1 MKNTSIVLVLALIFV
16 MGFTQSGICAG
27 TDPHGL
33 SPANDMTFLPHLAGL
48 RNKVFKNRDGQSK
61 HLSEAIVLRQ
71 STIKDGQATVLPGGL
86 FYISETSGDARP
98 LMSDPFLLLGEQAY
112 LVDLTTEKK
121 IFNNVS
127 INKGERKP
135 FGTTGYRLWFDY
147 STDHYQKPYGEFAVI
162 SPSGGWPLEFPIA
175 SKFGG
180 REDTRTLDLKEG
192 MTSQLLQF
200 YMDKTYYLGASK
212 YVAKDIEF
220 DTATFS
226 SIEFPVVTKAT
237 FALERP
243 VTLEVRQ
250 EDYRLY
256 MDKRI
261 YAYRRPNGFLVK
273 VTNLTGSKILA
284 EKLVQP
290 STAQNYKNR
299 NDAKDIYALNVPGE
313 DMRVEIV
320 IDPTFLKNSDFT
332 PWSTHK
338 AHGFGSGHLSF
349 VIYRNLISVEN
360 NQPWALDKRYNVVLE
375 ANPKTGML
383 QRLLIENNK
392 TITLDADND
401 SYDGPVKYSEI
412 WNRPAFK
419 VVARNFDKKTVHS
432 LYVRDYY
439 GMRTDNM
446 VMWPDEGKG
455 NLDFFLGSSPVL
467 EPVIERSFL
476 QRLADS
482 SLGTITEESHFSSYP
497 KVVSSSEFYEPDHT
511 APLVARFKGLDRKIF
526 RNRNHEKL
534 LSAEAVVIRGSY
546 VDYKKGRI
554 VIPPAGL
561 CYTTRNARNIRTLAA
576 EPFFMLGKKAY
587 LTTFTS
593 GTFVRKNLDLDF
605 WKNQPMGDTN
615 LMYWQDQLL
624 GIRNKALRYTGM
636 TYLDDRP
643 VGSLSLMKYSGNR
656 WGSHFFIAQGFDQN
670 DQGNRY
676 YMPEVFAE
684 GATFIVPEY
693 VGSNYVRIKEFAT
706 PSIKAISYTLNKPKG
721 QLLQSGDSARL
732 GDKILRCTGMDE
744 QAGTVSVEITDASG
758 TVLASKVLGPL
769 NAETNALLPQHMETA
784 RKMQLRLGSVMVE
797 MDVKKPFKQG
807 KAQLYTY
814 TGIEDMERDTPYK
827 HDPRFMVRPDVC
839 GHCYQFNELLLD
851 NPQQI
856 VLDKEHPTYEGPK
869 DADGQ
874 PRFKIVIDSFDGE
887 MIMAW
892 HIEGQHRGK
901 TCTTDNLAFRPRNN
915 VDVLLG
921 INGTTEG
928 SLRLSMLPRL
938 AFREAWR
945 TGHAAPTEKISGAV
959 NTGGSAHIRR

>member
-1 MKNTSIVLVLALIFV
+1 MKNTLTSLVLALIFIV
-16 MGFTQSGICAG
+16 GFTPNGICAG
-27 TDPHGL
+27 IDPHGL

-48 RNKVFKNRDGQSK
+48 RNKVFKNRDGQAK

-71 STIKDGQATVLPGGL
+71 SEIKDGQATINPGGL

-98 LMSDPFLLLGEQAY
+98 LMRDPFLLLGEQAY
-112 LVDLTTEKK
+112 LVDLNTDK
-121 IFNNVS
+121 NVFKDIS
-127 INKGERKP
+127 ITKGERQELGK
-135 FGTTGYRLWFDY
+135 TGYRLWFDY

-175 SKFGG
+175 SKFGD
-180 REDTRTLDLKEG
+180 REDTRTLELNKG
-192 MTSQLLQF
+192 LNPQLLQF
-200 YMDKTYYLGASK
+200 YMDKTYYLGASR
-212 YVAKDIEF
+212 YVAKDIGF

-226 SIEFPVVTKAT
+226 SIAFPVVTSAT
-237 FALERP
+237 FAMERP

-256 MDKRI
+256 MNKRI
-261 YAYRRPNGFLVK
+261 YAYRQPDGFLVK

-284 EKLVQP
+284 EKLIQP
-290 STAQNYKNR
+290 ATAQNYKNR
-299 NDAKDIYALNVPGE
+299 NDEKGKYALDVPGE

-320 IDPTFLKNSDFT
+320 IDPTFLKNSDFI
-332 PWSTHK
+332 PWSTGK
-338 AHGFGSGHLSF
+338 AHGFGSGNLSF
-349 VIYRNLISVEN
+349 VIYRNLITVQN
-360 NQPWALDKRYNVVLE
+360 NQPWPLDKRYNVVLE
-375 ANPKTGML
+375 ANPQTGML
-383 QRLLIENNK
+383 QRLLLENNT
-392 TITLDADND
+392 TITLDNAHDT
-401 SYDGPVKYSEI
+401 YKGPVKYSEI
-412 WNRPAFK
+412 LNRPAFK
-419 VVARNFDKKTVHS
+419 IVANGFNKKTVHN

-439 GMRTDNM
+439 AMRTDNM
-446 VMWPDEGKG
+446 VMWAKEGKE

-467 EPVIERSFL
+467 EPMIERSFL

-482 SLGTITEESHFSSYP
+482 SLGTITEESHFTSYP

-546 VDYKKGRI
+546 VDYKHGRI

-561 CYTTRNARNIRTLAA
+561 CYTTRNARNIRSLAA
-576 EPFFMLGKKAY
+576 EPFFMLGEKAY

-593 GTFVRKNLDLDF
+593 GTYVLKNLNLDF

-624 GIRNKALRYTGM
+624 GVRNKALRYTGM

-643 VGSLSLMKYSGNR
+643 VASLSLMKYSGNR
-656 WGSHFFIAQGFDQN
+656 WGSHFFIAQGFDQK
-670 DQGNRY
+670 DPYNRY
-676 YMPEVFAE
+676 YMPEIFAE
-684 GATFIVPEY
+684 GSTFIVPDY

-706 PSIKAISYTLNKPKG
+706 PSINAISYTLNNPQG
-721 QLLQSGDSARL
+721 VLLGTGDTAHI
-732 GDKILRCTGMDE
+732 GDKILRCTGMDT
-744 QAGTVSVEITDASG
+744 QLGTVRVEISNTSG

-769 NAETNALLPQHMETA
+769 NADTNALLPQHMETA
-784 RKMQLRLGSVMVE
+784 RTMQLRLGSVMVE

-807 KAQLYTY
+807 KARLYTY
-814 TGIEDMERDTPYK
+814 TGIEDIERDTPYK

-851 NPQQI
+851 NPQAI
-856 VLDKEHPTYEGPK
+856 VLDKDHPTYDGPK
-869 DADGQ
+869 DAQGQ
-874 PRFKIVIDSFDGE
+874 PLFTLVIDSFDGE

-892 HIEGQHRGK
+892 HIEGHHHGK
-901 TCTTDNLAFRPRNN
+901 TCRTDNLAFRPRNN

-928 SLRLSMLPRL
+928 FLRLSMLPRL

-945 TGHAAPTEKISGAV
+945 TGQSAPAGSISGAV